1 MKRLSLQKKAKYI
14 WQKTGWPD
22 LSYDN
27 NRLTSCLG
35 KTRFAQGVLLGRM
48 RGLGFALSEEA
59 RAEILANETV
69 KTSAVEGT
77 VLNLDSV
84 RSSVAR
90 HLGLPSAGFP
100 VFDRYVDGIVE
111 VLLDATNNYD
121 LHLTAKRLCGW
132 QAALFP
138 TGFSGLHKVKVG
150 KWRGKESMRV
160 VSGPVGREKIHFE
173 APPHERIERE
183 IKRFLVWWS
192 KSSKKLDGLLRAGIA
207 HLYFVTIHPFEDGNG
222 RIARAITDMALA
234 QDEKMGKRFY
244 SISTQIMAE
253 RKKYY
258 DVLELSQKGGLD
270 ITDWLIWFL
279 QCTER
284 AIINAENIVS
294 KVMAKDSFWK
304 KNGVGEINER
314 QRKVINC
321 LLDVGPGGFAG
332 GLTTRKYVSIAKT
345 SRVTAYR
352 EIADLLEKGL
362 VKQNEGK
369 GRNVSYDINW

>member
-1 MKRLSLQKKAKYI
+1 
-14 WQKTGWPD
+14 
-22 LSYDN
+22 
-27 NRLTSCLG
+27 
-35 KTRFAQGVLLGRM
+35 M

>member
-1 MKRLSLQKKAKYI
+1 
-14 WQKTGWPD
+14 
-22 LSYDN
+22 
-27 NRLTSCLG
+27 
-35 KTRFAQGVLLGRM
+35 M
-48 RGLGFALSEEA
+48 RGLGYDLSEEA
-59 RAEILANETV
+59 RAEILANEAV

-77 VLNLDSV
+77 VLDLDSV

-90 HLGLPSAGFP
+90 HLGLPSAGLP
-100 VFDRYVDGIVE
+100 APDRYTDGIVE
-111 VLLDATNNYD
+111 VLLDATGNYTSS
-121 LHLTAKRLCGW
+121 LTAKRLCGW

-138 TGFSGLHKVKVG
+138 TGFSGLHRIKVG
-150 KWRGKESMRV
+150 KWRGKEPMRV
-160 VSGPVGREKIHFE
+160 VSGQIGREKIHFE

-183 IKRFLVWWS
+183 IKQFLTWWS
-192 KSSKKLDGLLRAGIA
+192 KSSKEANGLVRAGIA

-253 RKKYY
+253 RNKYY
-258 DVLELSQKGGLD
+258 DVLESSQKGGLD

-304 KNGVGEINER
+304 KNGTVSINER
-314 QRKVINC
+314 QRKVINR
-321 LLDVGPGGFAG
+321 LLDAGPGGFAG
-332 GLTTRKYVSIAKT
+332 GLTTRKYVSMANT

-352 EIADLLEKGL
+352 EITDLLEKGL
-362 VKQNEGK
+362 IKQNEGK